1 MMGMTAFADS
11 ENAIIC
17 HAELVSAS
25 RSKTRW
31 TLTRPV
37 LRRPSK
43 IMDPSLDKINT
54 KIPKQVRDDKERD
67 FQKVMTGLTAFADSQ
82 SVIICHAEHVSASR
96 SMNRSAPKNEDP
108 LNVWK
113 SRERTHLRRS
123 LRSGE
128 DESENRD

>member
-1 MMGMTAFADS
+1 MERDFQKAMKGMRAFADS

-43 IMDPSLDKINT
+43 IMDPSMDKINT
-54 KIPKQVRDDKERD
+54 KIPKRVRDDKVRN
-67 FQKVMTGLTAFADSQ
+67 FP
-82 SVIICHAEHVSASR
+82 
-96 SMNRSAPKNEDP
+96 NP
-108 LNVWK
+108 LPGQLFRYIETRNC
-113 SRERTHLRRS
+113 
-123 LRSGE
+123 
-128 DESENRD
+128 